1 MKTVLEL
8 FSLKEI
14 LDYLKTREYEKMLG
28 EELFPEVKK
37 QSLEF
42 DMLVSGSRTPVIASV
57 HGFDTEAEIGEREA
71 QKMIGELALIKRK
84 MQLTE
89 KEVIALEHPRDK
101 AEQKALMKNVY
112 NDIDKL
118 VNGIRARI
126 ELMRMELTATGK
138 ITLNENNLTAVID
151 YGVPEEHKVAN
162 VAWDGASAD
171 PIADILEWYN
181 KMETKPSRA
190 LTSNTVLM
198 KILRNP
204 NVAAQ
209 LYGPNATRLP
219 SVGELNTYLKSL
231 GLPAISIYD
240 AVYRKKKAV
249 GKGYDVCRYF
259 PENAFVMMPSTPLG
273 ETLYGPTAE
282 ETRLSRNADVNMEMM
297 GKIIAFMYE
306 TDKDPV
312 GTWEKAVATAL
323 PTLPYVDE
331 LFQAQI
337 KLA

>member
-1 MKTVLEL
+1 MKTVLDL
-8 FSLKEI
+8 FTLKEI
-14 LDYLKTREYEKMLG
+14 LDYLKTREYPAMLG

-42 DMLVSGSRTPVIASV
+42 DMLITGSRTPVIASV
-57 HGFDTEAEIGEREA
+57 HSFDTEAEIGEREA
-71 QKMIGELALIKRK
+71 QKLIGELALIKRK

-89 KEVIALEHPRDK
+89 KEVIALEHPRDA
-101 AEQKALMKNVY
+101 AERKALMKNVY
-112 NDIDKL
+112 NDIDML
-118 VNGIRARI
+118 VMSIRARI
-126 ELMRMELTATGK
+126 ELMRMELVATGK
-138 ITLNENNLTAVID
+138 ITLNENNLTAVVD
-151 YGVPEEHKVAN
+151 YGVPDEHKVAN
-162 VAWDGASAD
+162 VVWDGADVD
-171 PIADILEWYN
+171 PIADILAWYN
-181 KMETKPSRA
+181 RMETKPKRA

-209 LYGPNATRLP
+209 LYGPNVSRLP
-219 SVGELNTYLKSL
+219 SATELNTYLTSL
-231 GLPAISIYD
+231 GLPAITTYD
-240 AVYRKKKAV
+240 EVYRKKKAN
-249 GKGYDVCRYF
+249 GRGYDVYRYF
-259 PENAFVMMPSTPLG
+259 PENAFVMMPSTTLG

-282 ETRLSRNADVNMEMM
+282 ETRLSRNSDVTMEMM
-297 GKIIAFMYE
+297 GKIIAFIYE

-337 KLA
+337 TLA